1 MDSQEAFGRD
11 AAAPDEQGL
20 LELADWMLANLRDAA
35 DYVQVYVSRS
45 LTVHSEAYDGQA
57 LATGVEPLTGV
68 GCLIRQGSRWRYRH
82 GTPSSLTRLASWLDA
97 SASPTPSDAPAE
109 ALRAGTRP
117 LGYVPIS
124 APKWMTPDPRTE
136 YSLLVMEDFTSR
148 AFAVAD
154 TDGVRAVCAD
164 QVLRQRVKATVT
176 ADGHPYRGMNRR
188 VLRGATIAEASA
200 QGTADL
206 VRVALD
212 HALDAS
218 VATLAGLRRTPV
230 VFGPSAGAGFLH
242 ELVGHALEGD
252 NFALDSPYT
261 TRLRQ
266 PGVLPAALTVEDDPT
281 IPDGYGSYAI
291 DDEGTP
297 ARTTPLLSGGE
308 VGAPLAC
315 VRTVHR
321 SGGAPT
327 GNGRRRSYR
336 DLAIPRASNTVVR
349 AGGDP
354 TTELHAVGPQGLLHV
369 GCLGAGMINLMTGE
383 YSFSALD
390 CTFITPDGHR
400 VPVRDVSLFGDAL
413 DTLERI
419 EGVGSD
425 VGGDSVSCGKQGQMI
440 GIGIYSPTMRFAA
453 LDWSAG

>member
-1 MDSQEAFGRD
+1 MNSQEAPRHD
-11 AAAPDEQGL
+11 EPAPDEQGL
-20 LELADWMLANLRDAA
+20 LELAEWTLAKLADAA
-35 DYVQVYVSRS
+35 DYAQVYASRS
-45 LTVHSEAYDGQA
+45 LTVHSEAYDGQT
-57 LATGVEPLTGV
+57 LATGLEPMTGV
-68 GCLIRQGSRWRYRH
+68 GCLVRQGARWRYRH
-82 GTPSSLTRLASWLDA
+82 VTPSSLGRLASWLDA
-97 SASPTPSDAPAE
+97 SASPSTGDAPAD
-109 ALRAGTRP
+109 ALLRGPRP
-117 LGYVPIS
+117 LGHVPTP
-124 APKWMTPDPRTE
+124 AGQWPAPDPRTE
-136 YSLLVMEDFTSR
+136 YSLLVMEDFTAR

-154 TDGVRAVCAD
+154 TDGVRAACAD
-164 QVLRQRVKATVT
+164 RVLRQRVKATVT
-176 ADGHPYRGMNRR
+176 VGGHPYRGMNRR
-188 VLRGATIAEASA
+188 VLRGAAIAEAA
-200 QGTADL
+200 RGTEDL

-218 VATLAGLRRTPV
+218 VATLAGPRRTPV

-252 NFALDSPYT
+252 NFALGSPYT
-261 TRLRQ
+261 TRLRR
-266 PGVLPAALTVEDDPT
+266 PGVLPPALTVEDDPT
-281 IPDGYGSYAI
+281 LPDGYGSYAI

-297 ARTTPLLSGGE
+297 ARTTPLLSGGDI
-308 VGAPLAC
+308 GAPLAS

-321 SGGAPT
+321 SGDAPT

-349 AGGDP
+349 PGGDRAA
-354 TTELHAVGPQGLLHV
+354 ELLAVGPQGLLYV

-390 CTFITPDGHR
+390 CTFLTPDGHR

-413 DTLERI
+413 DALERV
-419 EGVGSD
+419 EGIGAD